1 MLMFL
6 SILSTAIA
14 LVLLV
19 PTLVFFL
26 EVVAGCFFPPHE
38 TMFIGDRRSG
48 RIVILIPAHNESVG
62 LRPTLE
68 DVKQQLRPEDR
79 VVVIADNCND
89 DTATVAAASGAEVIV
104 RSDSSKI
111 GKGYALDWGVR
122 FLAADPPDI
131 VIVID
136 ADCRVTA
143 GSLDRLAHEAAL
155 TQRPVQALYL
165 MTGSTG
171 SSINHQVAEFA
182 WRVKNWL
189 RPSGLASLSLPCQ
202 LMGTG
207 MAFPWKIIQSAEL
220 SSGFIVEDLKLGIDL
235 ALAGHAPLFCSSAT
249 VTSTFPTSAPGAEA
263 QRHRWEQGHIGMIL
277 TKAPAMLYAAVR
289 HRNRS
294 IFVLALDLMVPPLSL
309 LALLLFVALI
319 ASSALV
325 FMGTHPYAL
334 MVSATSM
341 LLVFLALVMAWR
353 ECGRSILP
361 LRTFALLSA
370 YIAEKTYLYGSVLLG
385 KRVSQWVRAERNKSK
400 LPDEANP
407 VFRPANP
414 CESRSDYPLPAKA
427 ISKI

>member
-1 MLMFL
+1 
-6 SILSTAIA
+6 
-14 LVLLV
+14 
-19 PTLVFFL
+19 
-26 EVVAGCFFPPHE
+26 
-38 TMFIGDRRSG
+38 
-48 RIVILIPAHNESVG
+48 
-62 LRPTLE
+62 
-68 DVKQQLRPEDR
+68 
-79 VVVIADNCND
+79 
-89 DTATVAAASGAEVIV
+89 
-104 RSDSSKI
+104 
-111 GKGYALDWGVR
+111 
-122 FLAADPPDI
+122 LAADPPDI

-249 VTSTFPTSAPGAEA
+249 VASTFPTSAPGAEA

-277 TKAPAMLYAAVR
+277 TKAPSMLYAAIR
-289 HRNRS
+289 HRNLS
-294 IFVLALDLMVPPLSL
+294 IFVLAFDLMVPPLSL
-309 LALLLFVALI
+309 LALLLFVALSV
-319 ASSALV
+319 SSALV
-325 FMGTHPYAL
+325 FIGTRPYAL

-361 LRTFALLSA
+361 LRTFAFLPA
-370 YIAEKTYLYGSVLLG
+370 YIANKTYLYGSVLLG
-385 KRVSQWVRAERNKSK
+385 KRVSQWVRAERNRPK
-400 LPDEANP
+400 L
-407 VFRPANP
+407 
-414 CESRSDYPLPAKA
+414 S
-427 ISKI
+427 